1 MAHMV
6 RYLDSDDLEQLAPS
20 VTHRVGRNQKNAF
33 DDVRLISTLLHMLY
47 QSQPLPRGARGVVK
61 SSDSFT
67 DQTDLFIRDF
77 QKIAWHMR
85 ADGIVSVLPLGSTT
99 EVLVNYMT
107 FKLYQFL
114 DLRTPGLVIAA
125 LEAEPHLAGLGS
137 KIYGEPLQRVPPPE
151 VFHGDGGIVSGDGGV
166 VSGRAN

>member
-20 VTHRVGRNQKNAF
+20 VTHRVGQNQKNAF

-47 QSQPLPRGARGVVK
+47 QNWPLPRGAVGVIK

-77 QKIAWHMR
+77 QKIDRHMR
-85 ADGIVSVLPLGSTT
+85 ADGIVSVLPLGSTWD
-99 EVLVNYMT
+99 VVAHYMT

-114 DLRTPGLVIAA
+114 DIRIPGLVIAA
-125 LEAEPHLAGLGS
+125 LEAEPHLGRLGS
-137 KIYGEPLQRVPPPE
+137 TIYGPALQEVPAPE
-151 VFHGDGGIVSGDGGV
+151 VIHGDGGIVSGA
-166 VSGRAN
+166 AN